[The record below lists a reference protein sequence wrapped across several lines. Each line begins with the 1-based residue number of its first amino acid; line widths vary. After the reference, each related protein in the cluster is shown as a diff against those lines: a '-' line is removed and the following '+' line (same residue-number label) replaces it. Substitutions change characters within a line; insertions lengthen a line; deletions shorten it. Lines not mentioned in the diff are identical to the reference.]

1 MEENS
6 VITIFFSLCENVSI
20 DICTMATE
28 TPWNNVLVERHNVI
42 LRYTVAKTI
51 VNVKYDLE
59 LALPLATAAKNSL
72 KNINGFSPN
81 QMIFGENTTFPISLN
96 SNLPALEG
104 VTSS

>member
-1 MEENS
+1 
-6 VITIFFSLCENVSI
+6 
-20 DICTMATE
+20 MATE
-28 TPWNNVLVERHNVI
+28 TPWNNVLVERHNAI

-59 LALPLATAAKNSL
+59 LALPLATAAKDSL